1 MRSYV
6 LDANAL
12 MILLLDRPGANR
24 VDRILHGANRTGSRV
39 LMSAVNWG
47 EVVYSLW
54 KVRGETESRT
64 LILRIEQLPMSVVPI
79 DRARATRAAE
89 LKSRHGLGYADSFA
103 GSLAMELGATLL
115 TADAD
120 FKKVGKK
127 LRVEFLPRHE
137 SACQT

>member
-1 MRSYV
+1 VRSYV

-24 VDRILHGANRTGSRV
+24 VDRILHGANRPGFRV

-47 EVVYSLW
+47 EVVYSLR
-54 KVRGETESRT
+54 KVRGEPESRT
-64 LILRIEQLPMSVVPI
+64 LTLRVEQLPMSVVPV

-89 LKSRHGLGYADSFA
+89 LKSLHGLGYADSFA
-103 GSLAMELGATLL
+103 ASLAIELGATLI
-115 TADAD
+115 TADPD

-127 LRVEFLPRHE
+127 LKAEFLPRHE
-137 SACQT
+137 SSGQP